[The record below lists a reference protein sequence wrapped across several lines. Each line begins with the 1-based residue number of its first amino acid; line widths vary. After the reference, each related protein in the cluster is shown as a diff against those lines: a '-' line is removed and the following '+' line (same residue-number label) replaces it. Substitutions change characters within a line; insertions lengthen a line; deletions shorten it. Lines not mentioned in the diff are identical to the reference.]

1 MTDFCI
7 QIHTDRAPDLDLAA
21 VRDACAVLAQDKCLV
36 KCFTVIEKGCDDHFN
51 IMFKT
56 EQPRAFWDVL
66 SMALFKCG
74 THGAALRNAAI
85 IMCEGTRGWD
95 DYRLLHHY
103 DPAQP
108 LDKCC
113 HQ

>member
-1 MTDFCI
+1 
-7 QIHTDRAPDLDLAA
+7 
-21 VRDACAVLAQDKCLV
+21 
-36 KCFTVIEKGCDDHFN
+36 
-51 IMFKT
+51 
-56 EQPRAFWDVL
+56 
-66 SMALFKCG
+66 MALFKCG
-74 THGAALRNAAI
+74 SHGSALRNAAI

-108 LDKCC
+108 LDRCC